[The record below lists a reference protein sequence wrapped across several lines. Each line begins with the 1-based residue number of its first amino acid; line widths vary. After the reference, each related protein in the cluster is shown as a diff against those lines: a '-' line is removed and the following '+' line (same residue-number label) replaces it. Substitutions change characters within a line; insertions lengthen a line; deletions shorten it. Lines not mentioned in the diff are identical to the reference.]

1 MKHAIAGLLLGLS
14 LVAGPATEAPA
25 QRQKPDLEFT
35 FNNDNPAYATDAGP
49 VVTLLSINNSY
60 VERGSM
66 DPFANLAE
74 TDGFRVVRRQADL
87 AAALAD
93 PSGILVIANP
103 FLPEYRNFP
112 AMTPPSAFSDEQI
125 QAIHDWVENGGSLLI
140 LADHAPFGGGSSK
153 LAEKFGFE
161 YLNGHAADT
170 ARADAGYVGVNIEF
184 SAEKGLNEDHPITN
198 GQAGRKP
205 INRYFAFGGQA
216 FIPPPDAVQI
226 LTIPDGWSAIFT
238 YRIRAELQ
246 SALRIDA
253 SGMAQGAAMDYGKGR
268 IAVFGET
275 GGFTGQVIDGTRRF
289 GFNTQDGEENPE
301 LILSTLRWL
310 GRYSP

>member
-1 MKHAIAGLLLGLS
+1 MKQALICLIVGIS
-14 LVAGPATEAPA
+14 LFAGPASEANA

-35 FNNDNPAYATDAGP
+35 YSNSDPAFETGTGP
-49 VVTLLSINNSY
+49 IVTLLSINNSF

-74 TDGFRVVRRQADL
+74 TDGFRVVRRQSDL
-87 AAALAD
+87 AEALAD

-103 FLPEYRNFP
+103 YLPEYRNFP

-125 QAIHDWVENGGSLLI
+125 QAIHDWVNNGGSLLI
-140 LADHAPFGGGSSK
+140 LADHAPLGGGSSK

-161 YLNGHAADT
+161 YLNGHAANT
-170 ARADAGYVGVNIEF
+170 ARADAGYVRVDIEF
-184 SAEKGLNEDHPITN
+184 STENGLNEEHPITN
-198 GQAGRKP
+198 GQSGRKP
-205 INRYFAFGGQA
+205 VNRYYAFGGQA
-216 FIPPPDAVQI
+216 FIPPPEAVQI

-238 YRIRAELQ
+238 YRISAELQ

-268 IAVFGET
+268 IAVFSEA
-275 GGFTGQVIDGTRRF
+275 GGFTSQIIDGTRRF
-289 GFNTQDGEENPE
+289 GFNTEDGEENPE

-310 GRYSP
+310 AGFNP